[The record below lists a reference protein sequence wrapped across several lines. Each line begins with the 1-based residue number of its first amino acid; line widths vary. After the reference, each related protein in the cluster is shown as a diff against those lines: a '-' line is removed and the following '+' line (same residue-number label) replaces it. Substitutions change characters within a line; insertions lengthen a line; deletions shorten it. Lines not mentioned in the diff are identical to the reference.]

1 MRRLIGLF
9 VAAASAVIA
18 TPRAASA
25 CTPIPTDYLVIDPAF
40 ADDTQAP
47 GVVSTA
53 PVTIYRY
60 EGAGCGDSG
69 CGNYAFIDIPVMA
82 LDDRAPAARLGYHLD
97 VVGGSAPRPY
107 WTDGWA
113 IVPDDPT
120 RLRLYFD
127 VEAPAFEFDLSI
139 RAVDLN
145 GNLGPPTVVHIVDTE
160 GSGGC
165 TTAGRHPAAPLV
177 AVALATLLA
186 TRRRR

>member
-1 MRRLIGLF
+1 MRRPSGLV

-18 TPRAASA
+18 TPRAATA
-25 CTPIPTDYLVIDPAF
+25 CTPIPTDYQVIDPAF

-47 GVVSTA
+47 GAVSTA

-60 EGAGCGDSG
+60 DGAGCDDSG
-69 CGNYAFIDIPVMA
+69 CGNYAFIDIPVIA
-82 LDDRAPAARLGYHLD
+82 LDDRAPAARLGYQLD
-97 VVGGSAPRPY
+97 VVGDGAPRHY
-107 WTDGWA
+107 WADGRA

-120 RLRLYFD
+120 RLRLHFD
-127 VEAPAFEFDLSI
+127 IDDAGFEFDLSI

-145 GNLGPPTVVHIVDTE
+145 GNVGPPTVVHIVDNE
-160 GSGGC
+160 GSGAC
-165 TTAGRHPAAPLV
+165 TTGGRHRAAPLV